1 MVATIFSQPGV
12 WGLVLRFYV
21 KFDVEYSSIPAPG
34 VLVPLIP
41 FQHSRKL
48 DEKKLVII
56 SVPPSPPTVTPNPR
70 LNHKFYF
77 RSGCDAVP
85 ESIASPRIDDAF

>member
-48 DEKKLVII
+48 DEKKTCHNQCPAEPANGYPQPASKSQVLF
-56 SVPPSPPTVTPNPR
+56 S
-70 LNHKFYF
+70 F
-77 RSGCDAVP
+77 RVRCSTGVH
-85 ESIASPRIDDAF
+85 R